1 MSQPEPEASGPADQI
16 ADEAAESAAIEA
28 ACRALVAARDK
39 GEAVSAEQVQ
49 ALLAPLAKLYAVRF
63 QAGDRFWPFAN
74 GRGMPATAVMILCNA
89 MLRNINSET
98 FELAIWQAFSGNVA
112 PPQSEEL

>member
-1 MSQPEPEASGPADQI
+1 MSPPEPATSGPADQI
-16 ADEAAESAAIEA
+16 ADEAVESAALEA
-28 ACRALVAARDK
+28 AARALVAARDR
-39 GEAVSAEQVQ
+39 GEEVSAEAIQQ
-49 ALLAPLAKLYAVRF
+49 ILAPLAKIYAVRF

-98 FELAIWQAFSGNVA
+98 FELAIWQAFSGDVA
-112 PPQSEEL
+112 PPQSEDL